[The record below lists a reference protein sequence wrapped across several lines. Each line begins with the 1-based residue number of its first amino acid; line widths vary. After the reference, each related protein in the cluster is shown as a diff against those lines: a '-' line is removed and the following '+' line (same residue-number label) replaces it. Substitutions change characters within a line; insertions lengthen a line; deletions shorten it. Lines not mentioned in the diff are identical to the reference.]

1 MAKKLYEETNIQD
14 IANAIR
20 EKNGLSVSYKVSQ
33 MAAAIRALSIGD
45 GSSEVSETVI
55 FPPTASW
62 TFSKVLESASGYSIG
77 SCEFSGNTFVGKCTA
92 ANTGAGIY
100 SNGKIN
106 MTGFNT
112 LRVEFSATGITSG
125 QSQFSLYVQ
134 DVIGTHATDQPVDR
148 VATMDEITAGVMDVD
163 ISAVNG
169 SYYIILGVCTWSG
182 SRPEITISNITL
194 LP

>member
-1 MAKKLYEETNIQD
+1 MAKKLYEESYVRD
-14 IANAIR
+14 IADAIR
-20 EKNGLSVSYKVSQ
+20 EKNGLSVGYKVSE
-33 MAAAIRALSIGD
+33 MAAAIRALSTG

-55 FPPTASW
+55 FPPTGNWS
-62 TFSKVLESASGYSIG
+62 FSKVLESASGYSIG
-77 SCEFSGNTFVGKCTA
+77 SCEFSGDTFVGKCTA

-106 MTGFNT
+106 MTGFST

-134 DVIGTHATDQPVDR
+134 DGIGAASTDQPIDR
-148 VATMDEITAGVMDVD
+148 VATADEISAGVIDVN

-169 SYYIILGVCTWSG
+169 SYYIIMGVCTWGG
-182 SRPEITISNITL
+182 SRPEITISNVTL

>member
-1 MAKKLYEETNIQD
+1 MAKKLYEETNVQS
-14 IANAIR
+14 IADAIR
-20 EKNGLSVSYKVSQ
+20 EKNGLTAIYKVSE
-33 MAAAIRALSIGD
+33 MAAAIRALSTG

-55 FPPTASW
+55 FPPTGNW

-77 SCEFSGNTFVGKCTA
+77 SCEFSGDTFIGKCTA

-100 SNGKIN
+100 SNGKLN

-112 LRVEFSATGITSG
+112 LRVEFSATGIISG

-134 DVIGTHATDQPVDR
+134 DVIGTHATDQAVDR
-148 VATMDEITAGVMDVD
+148 VATMDEITAGVIDVD

-182 SRPEITISNITL
+182 SRPEITISNVTL